1 MAPALFTP
9 IQINSLELPN
19 RIIVAPMCQYSAID
33 GSMTD
38 WHLAHLGQIAMAG
51 PGLIIIEA
59 TGVEPAGRITPG
71 CTGLYSDENEA
82 AMQRVINF
90 CREVGHSRI
99 AIQLGHAGRKASSNL
114 PWKSGKALAAEEGA
128 WQSFAPSAV
137 PFADGWHTPQALD
150 EAGLARIRDAF
161 TDATRRAVRL
171 GLDAVELHAAHG
183 YLMHAFLSPVSNR
196 RDDEYGGSFDN
207 RVRFPLEI
215 LRAVRKVWP
224 AEKPLIVRLSATDW
238 IEGGWSLDQS
248 IALAP
253 LLEEAGCDVIHVSS
267 GGVAPHQQLP
277 STGPGYQTGLAAAIR
292 QHTSLPVI
300 AVGMI
305 TDPVQ
310 AEHILNS
317 GQADMV
323 ALAREFLRNPRWVWQ
338 AAQQLGGSSSVPPQY
353 LRSQPF

>member
-1 MAPALFTP
+1 MSSALFTP

-38 WHLAHLGQIAMAG
+38 WHLSHLGQIAMAG
-51 PGLIIIEA
+51 PALIIIEA
-59 TGVEPAGRITPG
+59 TGVEPEGRITHG
-71 CTGLYSDENEA
+71 CTGLYSEENEA
-82 AMQRVINF
+82 AMRRVINF

-99 AIQLGHAGRKASSNL
+99 AIQLNHAGRKASSNL
-114 PWKSGKALAAEEGA
+114 PWKGGKSLALGEDA
-128 WQSFAPSAV
+128 WQAFAPSAV
-137 PFADGWHTPQALD
+137 PISDGWHMPQALD
-150 EAGLARIRDAF
+150 EAGLARIREAF
-161 TDATRRAVRL
+161 IDSTRRAARL

-183 YLMHAFLSPVSNR
+183 YLLHTFLSPVSNKR
-196 RDDEYGGSFDN
+196 EDQYGGSFDN

-215 LRAVRKVWP
+215 LSAVRKAWP

-238 IEGGWSLDQS
+238 IEGGWSLEQS

-267 GGVAPHQQLP
+267 GGVSPHQQLP
-277 STGPGYQTGLAAAIR
+277 SNGPGYQTGLAAAIR

-310 AEHILNS
+310 AEHILTS

-338 AAQQLGGSSSVPPQY
+338 AAQRLGGSSSVPPQY
-353 LRSQPF
+353 LRAQSF

>member
-1 MAPALFTP
+1 MSSALFTP

-38 WHLAHLGQIAMAG
+38 WHLSHLGQIAMAG
-51 PGLIIIEA
+51 PALIIIEA
-59 TGVEPAGRITPG
+59 TGVEPEGRITHG
-71 CTGLYSDENEA
+71 CTGLYSEENEA
-82 AMQRVINF
+82 AMRRVINF

-99 AIQLGHAGRKASSNL
+99 AIQLNHAGRKASSNL
-114 PWKSGKALAAEEGA
+114 PWKGGKSLAAGEGA
-128 WQSFAPSAV
+128 WQAFAPSAV
-137 PFADGWHTPQALD
+137 PIADGWHMPQALD
-150 EAGLARIRDAF
+150 EAGLARIREAF
-161 TDATRRAVRL
+161 IDSTHRAARL

-183 YLMHAFLSPVSNR
+183 YLLHTFLSPVSNQR
-196 RDDEYGGSFDN
+196 EDQYGGSYDN
-207 RVRFPLEI
+207 RVRFPLEV
-215 LRAVRKVWP
+215 LSAVRKAWP
-224 AEKPLIVRLSATDW
+224 AKKPLIVRLSATDW
-238 IEGGWSLDQS
+238 IEGGWSLEQS

-267 GGVAPHQQLP
+267 GGVSPHQQLP
-277 STGPGYQTGLAAAIR
+277 TTGPGYQTELAAAIR

-310 AEHILNS
+310 AEHILTS

-338 AAQQLGGSSSVPPQY
+338 AAKRLGGSSSVPPQY
-353 LRSQPF
+353 LRAQSF